1 MVGAMTRIIAIALVA
16 GLAVAAPA
24 AARPRPAP
32 EPVIGQEAR
41 IPFVN
46 FRGIHSF
53 HADDEDV
60 VYLQDYRRRWYR
72 AELYGPCYGLP
83 WAMGIAV
90 DTRGSSTFD
99 RNGIL
104 LVGDERC
111 MLSSLTYSGPPPRR
125 ASRHSRGK
133 PAS

>member
-1 MVGAMTRIIAIALVA
+1 MMKTIAIALAA
-16 GLAVAAPA
+16 GLAIAAPA
-24 AARPRPAP
+24 AARRPPAP

-46 FRGIHSF
+46 VRGIHSF

-72 AELYGPCYGLP
+72 AELNGPCFGLP
-83 WAMGIAV
+83 WAMRVGV
-90 DTRGSSTFD
+90 DTRGSSSFD
-99 RNGIL
+99 RDSVL

-111 MLSSLTYSGPPPRR
+111 LLSSLTYSGPPPRR
-125 ASRHSRGK
+125 ASKHKRR
-133 PAS
+133 AAN